1 MQTFQF
7 LSYPIDFNP
16 LSYSYMCC
24 NSTFKF
30 QPQSSSRGKIRV
42 QGWKWIARMA
52 NILAI
57 NKTKTKAV
65 SNSKQNFRFETRVFL
80 LTLISGNV
88 WPFLKRSENQ
98 WTLHA
103 SNPLRECSGPS
114 CFSKNIW
121 ITHTHWESFENV
133 HFTPNKQS
141 WSDKGDKTFS
151 VELNN

>member
-80 LTLISGNV
+80 LTLTSLEMSGLFSREARISEHYMHLTHCENAV
-88 WPFLKRSENQ
+88 VLHLSLKIY
-98 WTLHA
+98 
-103 SNPLRECSGPS
+103 G
-114 CFSKNIW
+114 
-121 ITHTHWESFENV
+121 
-133 HFTPNKQS
+133 
-141 WSDKGDKTFS
+141 
-151 VELNN
+151 